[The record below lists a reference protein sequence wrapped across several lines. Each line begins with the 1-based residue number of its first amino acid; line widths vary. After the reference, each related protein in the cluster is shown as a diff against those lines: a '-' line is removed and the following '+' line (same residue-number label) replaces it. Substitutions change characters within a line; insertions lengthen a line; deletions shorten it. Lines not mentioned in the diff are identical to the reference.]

1 MKRVIA
7 VVLTIFAFFTSVS
20 SQEKYSTLY
29 YQKVSLFEKL
39 KIDKNDI
46 VFLGNSITDGCEW
59 SELFNDSN
67 IKNRGIS
74 GDIVQGVYERL
85 DPIIKGHPKKIFL
98 LIGINDVS
106 HDLQADT
113 IVRAIAKVV
122 NKITA
127 DSPNT
132 TLYVQ
137 SVFPVNEDF
146 GKYLGA
152 TKKGNLVIE
161 INKGLEK
168 MCTDKRL
175 TYIDIYSRL
184 TCENDS
190 KLNPAYTNDGL
201 HLLGGG
207 YLIWKSIL
215 EKYIYE
221 K

>member
-1 MKRVIA
+1 MKRVLFA
-7 VVLTIFAFFTSVS
+7 IFAFTLLSISVN
-20 SQEKYSTLY
+20 SQGKYSTLY
-29 YQKVSLFEKL
+29 YQKASLFEKL
-39 KIDKNDI
+39 KIGEKDI

-106 HDLQADT
+106 HDLKADT

-122 NKITA
+122 VKIKKE
-127 DSPNT
+127 SPKT
-132 TLYVQ
+132 KLYVQ

-152 TKKGNLVIE
+152 TKKGGEVIE
-161 INKGLEK
+161 INSALKQ
-168 MCTDKRL
+168 MCKQRKVK
-175 TYIDIYSRL
+175 YIDVYTHLVAKESG
-184 TCENDS
+184 
-190 KLNPAYTNDGL
+190 KLDPKFTNDGL
-201 HLLGGG
+201 HLLGEG
-207 YLIWKSIL
+207 YIVWKSIL
-215 EKYIYE
+215 DKYINE

>member
-1 MKRVIA
+1 MKRVLFA
-7 VVLTIFAFFTSVS
+7 IFAFTLLSISVN

-29 YQKVSLFEKL
+29 YQKASLFEKL
-39 KIDKNDI
+39 KIGEKDI

-106 HDLQADT
+106 HDLKADT
-113 IVRAIAKVV
+113 IVRAIEKVV
-122 NKITA
+122 VKIKKE
-127 DSPNT
+127 SPKT
-132 TLYVQ
+132 KLYVQ

-152 TKKGNLVIE
+152 TKKGGEVIE
-161 INKGLEK
+161 INASLRQ
-168 MCTDKRL
+168 MCKQRKVK
-175 TYIDIYSRL
+175 YIDVYTHLVAKESG
-184 TCENDS
+184 
-190 KLNPAYTNDGL
+190 KLDPKFTNDGL
-201 HLLGGG
+201 HLLGEG
-207 YLIWKSIL
+207 YIVWKSIL
-215 EKYIYE
+215 DKYINE

>member
-1 MKRVIA
+1 MKRVLFA
-7 VVLTIFAFFTSVS
+7 IFAFTLLSISVN

-29 YQKVSLFEKL
+29 YQKASLFEKL
-39 KIDKNDI
+39 KICEKDI

-85 DPIIKGHPKKIFL
+85 DPIIKGHPKKIFI

-106 HDLQADT
+106 HDLKADT
-113 IVRAIAKVV
+113 IVRAIEKVV
-122 NKITA
+122 VKIKKE
-127 DSPNT
+127 SPKT
-132 TLYVQ
+132 KLYVQ

-152 TKKGNLVIE
+152 TKKGGEVIE
-161 INKGLEK
+161 INASLRQ
-168 MCTDKRL
+168 MCKQRKVK
-175 TYIDIYSRL
+175 YIDVYTHLVAKESG
-184 TCENDS
+184 
-190 KLNPAYTNDGL
+190 KLDPKFTNDGL
-201 HLLGGG
+201 HLLGEG
-207 YLIWKSIL
+207 YIVWKSIL
-215 EKYIYE
+215 DKYINE